1 MDLEKTKPHFADIA
15 RDLTQGIQSG
25 RFPVGSLLPTELE
38 LRDRYGTSRHT
49 VRAALH
55 ELEQLGLVSRRKNV
69 GTRVESNE
77 PTKAFR
83 PSLASVDD
91 LVQFG
96 TANIRAV

>member
-1 MDLEKTKPHFADIA
+1 MDLAKNKPHFADIA
-15 RDLTQGIQSG
+15 RDLTESIQSG

-49 VRAALH
+49 VRAALR
-55 ELEQLGLVSRRKNV
+55 ELEQRGLVSRRKNV
-69 GTRVESNE
+69 GTRVKSGQ
-77 PTKAFR
+77 PTRNFR

-96 TANIRAV
+96 ATH